1 VLQFSTIK
9 SSKNKIINLRVVTMA
24 DIFENKLFLV
34 LIVIIQPVVFFFSLE
49 YLGYFGALVIP
60 WSILILYII
69 WNRKVLKAALLNHE
83 EE

>member
-1 VLQFSTIK
+1 
-9 SSKNKIINLRVVTMA
+9 MA

-34 LIVIIQPVVFFFSLE
+34 LIVILQPVIFVISLE
-49 YLGYFGALVIP
+49 YLGYFAALAIP

-69 WNRKVLKAALLNHE
+69 WNRKALKAALLHHE